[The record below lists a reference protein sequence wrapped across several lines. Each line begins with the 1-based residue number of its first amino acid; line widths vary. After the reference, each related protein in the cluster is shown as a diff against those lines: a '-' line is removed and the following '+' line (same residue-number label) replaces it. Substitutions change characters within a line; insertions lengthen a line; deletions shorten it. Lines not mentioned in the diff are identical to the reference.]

1 MDTPSKILQA
11 VPNTT
16 EGIQFTDI
24 FQIEEIQ
31 RLQDL
36 FSDTTGVASLI
47 TNPNGVAITSPS
59 NFCHLCENIIRKTE
73 KGLANCIKSDFTIG
87 SKTASGMVMQPC
99 LSSGLWDAG
108 VRITVDGRH
117 LANWLIGQ
125 VRNEETDEN
134 RLMLYADEIGVN
146 RQTFMDAFNEVPFMS
161 VKQFKKVTEML
172 YAFANELSEK
182 AYNNLQLKKQV
193 AERENAAELLRK
205 SKDDLSITLN
215 SIGDAVIST
224 DKNGLIVNINPV
236 AESLCGWAMHE
247 AKGKPLT
254 DVFRIVNSETRE
266 TVDDPVKRVLESGET
281 IALANHTVLIS
292 RAGAEYQIADSA
304 APIINKDGLISGVVL
319 VFSDITN
326 QYIAQKHVLE
336 SEEKFHSLYLH
347 MNEGSA
353 LHKLLYDDE
362 GLPYDY
368 TIVDTNPAFSI
379 QLGIDADSVIGKTSR
394 EAYGTD
400 EPPFFEIYCK
410 VALSGESTVFESY
423 FPPLNK
429 YFSISVYCPA
439 KGSFATIFE
448 DITDR
453 RQAEAILK
461 ESEEKYRNLVSEMQ
475 VGVLIQGP
483 QAEIIMSNPKALE
496 FLGISE
502 DQLLGKTSFDPD
514 WNVIHED
521 GSPFPGPAHPVPQ
534 AIATRSSV
542 RDVIMGVYRPDTGDR
557 IWLLVCAEPHLNE
570 DGTVQQVA
578 CTFVNISKRKKA
590 EELLR
595 EERMLFRT
603 LIDNIPDS
611 IYSKDMDCRKTLAN
625 NTEIRYMG
633 AKSEAEVLGKDDFAF
648 YPKELAEKFRADDQS
663 VIKSGLPVL
672 NREEYIF
679 DENGKKRWLLSSKIP
694 LRDKDNQVIGLVGIG
709 RDITERKLAEETIY
723 NERLLLR
730 TIIDNIPDVIY
741 TKDLELRKTLA
752 NSAEVRFL
760 GAKSE
765 SDVLLK
771 DDFEFY
777 PKEAA
782 EKFHADDLAVLQ
794 TGVPMIDREG
804 IVYDE
809 IRQKHWLL
817 SSKLP
822 LRAKDNRIIGL
833 LGIGHDITG
842 RKLAEIALRE
852 SEALYRN
859 LVQKMPDGVYKS
871 TPDGKFVDVNPAM
884 VMMLGY
890 SSKEELMAINIKTQL
905 YFETSDRESLVLQE
919 QLEEMGVYRLKK
931 KDGSEIWVEDHG
943 WYNTDSKGNIL
954 FHEGIMRDITLRRQA
969 DNVLRESEEKHRTIL
984 HTAMD
989 GYFMADKKG
998 NLLEV
1003 NYTYCRMSGYN
1014 ELELLEMNL
1023 SDLEVIESREE
1034 VDAHI
1039 QMIIEKGENRFET
1052 KHRRKDG
1059 NSYDVEVSIKYQTVD
1074 GGRFVTF
1081 VHDITDRKKA
1091 IEALHKSREEFKR
1104 YFETG
1109 SIGLCVT
1116 SPDKGWLEVNDRLC
1130 QMLGYTKDELS
1141 LLTWSELT
1149 YPDDLEADLDLF
1161 TQVING
1167 EIDTYEIDKRFV
1179 RKDGTMLYTS
1189 LSVTCKRNFQGSV
1202 IYFLSSLLDITERK
1216 SAEQELLI
1224 AKEKAEASEKK
1235 FRLSE
1240 TELKKAQSVAQIGNW
1255 TWNLQS
1261 NSVLWSDEMYR
1272 IFGIDKNSFAGSLGD
1287 AITKAIHP
1295 EDLHIIQRSNAR
1307 EFADKNLIEYRIIL
1321 PDNSIRHIWA
1331 ETGETVSDE
1340 NGNPLLLS
1348 GIAQDI
1354 TERKLAE
1361 IELMKSKTKAEESD
1375 RLKSAFLANM
1385 SHEIRT
1391 PMNGIL
1397 GFAELLKT
1405 PNLSGAEQSEYISI
1419 IKKSGDRMLN
1429 IINDIVDISKIEAG
1443 QVKVFITE
1451 TKLNDQTEFLY
1462 SFFRPEVEKKGVQF
1476 ILHNGLSAKEAII
1489 KTDKEKVYAVLT
1501 NLIKN
1506 AIKFTTR
1513 GSIEIGYKIV
1523 NPLVVKTLHATSPQP
1538 AQQLHA
1544 TAPSPPPLLQFYIK
1558 DTGFGIPADRQQAIF
1573 DRFVQAD
1580 IADTRAFQ
1588 GAGLGLS
1595 ISKAYV
1601 EMLGGKMWVES
1612 EEGKGSV
1619 FYFTIPYIVES
1630 EQKLSNTNGMS
1641 NEENTQ
1647 NKKLKILIV
1656 EDDETSEMLISI
1668 AVRNMSKETL
1678 KVRTGT
1684 AAIEACL
1691 ANPDIDLIL
1700 MDIKMPEMDGYEA
1713 TRQIRKF
1720 NMDVFIIAQ
1729 TAFGLVDEKEKA
1741 LDSGCND
1748 YISKPLDL
1756 ALLKEIIQ
1764 THFKHQIA

>member
-1 MDTPSKILQA
+1 MDTSAQIIDSDS
-11 VPNTT
+11 NTL
-16 EGIQFTDI
+16 GNIQFSDI
-24 FQIEEIQ
+24 FQIEDIQ

-36 FSDTTGVASLI
+36 FSDATGVASLI
-47 TNPNGVAITSPS
+47 TYPDGSSVTRPS
-59 NFCHLCENIIRKTE
+59 NFCRLCEDIIRKTE
-73 KGLANCIKSDFTIG
+73 KGRINCNKSDLYFG
-87 SKTASGMVMQPC
+87 SKSSAGVAIQPC
-99 LSSGLWDAG
+99 LSSGLWDAA
-108 VRITVDGRH
+108 VQITVDGNH
-117 LANWLIGQ
+117 LANWHIGQ
-125 VRNEETDEN
+125 VRNGETDEQQ
-134 RLMLYADEIGVN
+134 MLQYADEIGAD
-146 RQTFMDAFNEVPFMS
+146 REDFMAALSEVPVMS
-161 VKQFKKVTEML
+161 VKQFEKVCEML
-172 YAFANELSEK
+172 SAFANELSGK
-182 AYNNLQLKKQV
+182 AFSNLQLKRQA
-193 AERENAAELLRK
+193 AEKEIASELLRK
-205 SKDDLSITLN
+205 SEENFSITFN

-236 AESLCGWAMHE
+236 AETLCGWAIAE
-247 AKGKPLT
+247 AKGRPLT

-266 TVDDPVKRVLESGET
+266 TVDNPVKKVLETGET

-292 RAGAEYQIADSA
+292 KAGTEYQIADSA
-304 APIINKDGLISGVVL
+304 APIINKDGQINGVVL

-326 QYIAQKHVLE
+326 QYIAQKRVQE

-353 LHKLLYDDE
+353 LHKLIFDDK
-362 GLPYDY
+362 GLPSDY
-368 TIVDTNPAFSI
+368 TIIDTNPAFGI

-400 EPPFFEIYCK
+400 EPPYFEIYCK
-410 VALSGESTVFESY
+410 VALTGESTVFESH
-423 FPPLNK
+423 FAPLNK

-453 RQAEAILK
+453 REAEVTLK

-496 FLGISE
+496 FLGINE

-521 GSPFPGPAHPVPQ
+521 GSPFPGPTHPVPQ

-557 IWLLVCAEPHLNE
+557 IWLLVCAEPHLNKAGE
-570 DGTVQQVA
+570 VLQVA
-578 CTFVNISKRKKA
+578 CTFVNITKHKNA
-590 EELLR
+590 EEMLQK
-595 EERMLFRT
+595 ERMLFRT

-611 IYSKDMDCRKTLAN
+611 IYSKDLDCRKTLAN
-625 NTEIRYMG
+625 DTEIRYMG
-633 AKSEAEVLGKDDFAF
+633 AKSEAEVLGRDDFAF
-648 YPKELAEKFRADDQS
+648 YPKELAEKFYTDDQV

-694 LRDKDNQVIGLVGIG
+694 LRDKDNQIIGLVGIG

-723 NERLLLR
+723 NDRLLLR
-730 TIIDNIPDVIY
+730 TLIDNIPDLIY
-741 TKDLELRKTLA
+741 SKDLYGRKTLA
-752 NSAEVRFL
+752 NLTEVLFTGAQSEAEVI
-760 GAKSE
+760 G
-765 SDVLLK
+765 K
-771 DDFEFY
+771 DDFAFY
-777 PKEAA
+777 PKDVA
-782 EKFHADDLAVLQ
+782 EIYSGEDQEVMQ
-794 TGVPMIDREG
+794 TGKPILNKEG
-804 IVYDE
+804 CVSDE
-809 IRQKHWLL
+809 KGKNHWLL
-817 SSKLP
+817 TSKLP
-822 LRAKDNRIIGL
+822 LRGSDNQIIGL
-833 LGIGHDITG
+833 IGIGHDITE
-842 RKLAEIALRE
+842 RKLAEIAFRE

-884 VMMLGY
+884 VKMLGY
-890 SSKEELMAINIKTQL
+890 SGKEELMAIDIKTQL
-905 YFETSDRESLVLQE
+905 YFETADRESLVLQE

-931 KDGSEIWVEDHG
+931 KDGEEIWVEDHG
-943 WYNTDSKGNIL
+943 WYNTDSNGNIL
-954 FHEGIMRDITLRRQA
+954 FHEGIMRDITVRRQA
-969 DNVLRESEEKHRTIL
+969 DRVLRESEEKHRTIL
-984 HTAMD
+984 QTAMD
-989 GYFMADKKG
+989 GYWMADIQG
-998 NLLEV
+998 NILEV
-1003 NYTYCRMSGYN
+1003 NETYCHMSGYSAK
-1014 ELELLEMNL
+1014 ELLTMKISNL
-1023 SDLEVIESREE
+1023 NPKESPSAINARIKKIVEL
-1034 VDAHI
+1034 
-1039 QMIIEKGENRFET
+1039 GEYRFET
-1052 KHRRKDG
+1052 VHKRKDG
-1059 NSYDVEVSIKYQTVD
+1059 STYDVAVNVKYHAVD
-1074 GGRFVTF
+1074 GGRLVTF
-1081 VHDITDRKKA
+1081 LHDITDRKKA

-1104 YFETG
+1104 YFDTG

-1130 QMLGYTKDELS
+1130 QMLGYTKEELS

-1149 YPDDLEADLDLF
+1149 YPDDLDADLDLF
-1161 TQVING
+1161 DQVINW
-1167 EIDTYEIDKRFV
+1167 EIETYEIDKRFV
-1179 RKDGTMLYTS
+1179 RKDGTLVYTS
-1189 LSVTCKRNFQGSV
+1189 LSVTCQRNLQGAV
-1202 IYFLSSLLDITERK
+1202 IYFLSSLLDITARK
-1216 SAEQELLI
+1216 SAEHELLI

-1255 TWNLQS
+1255 TWELQT
-1261 NSVLWSDEMYR
+1261 NTVLWSDEMYR

-1321 PDNSIRHIWA
+1321 PDTSIRHIWA

-1429 IINDIVDISKIEAG
+1429 IINDIIDISKIEAG
-1443 QVKVFITE
+1443 QVKVFIAE
-1451 TKLNDQTEFLY
+1451 TKLNEQTEFLY
-1462 SFFRPEVEKKGVQF
+1462 SFFKPEVEKKGVQI
-1476 ILHNGLSAKEAII
+1476 ILHNGLFSKDAII
-1489 KTDKEKVYAVLT
+1489 KTDREKVYAVLT

-1506 AIKFTTR
+1506 AIKFTAK
-1513 GSIEIGYKIV
+1513 GSIEIGYTIV
-1523 NPLVVKTLHATSPQP
+1523 QTLPVQTLHATSPVQT
-1538 AQQLHA
+1538 LHA
-1544 TAPSPPPLLQFYIK
+1544 TSQQSAPFLQFYVK
-1558 DTGFGIPADRQQAIF
+1558 DSGFGIPADRQQAIF

-1580 IADTRAFQ
+1580 IDDTRAFQ

-1601 EMLGGKMWVES
+1601 EMLGGKIWVES

-1619 FYFTIPYIVES
+1619 FYFTIPYMNES
-1630 EQKLSNTNGMS
+1630 EQKLSNQNGMS
-1641 NEENTQ
+1641 NVENKQ

-1668 AVRNMSKETL
+1668 AVRNMSKETM
-1678 KVRTGT
+1678 KVRNGA

-1700 MDIKMPEMDGYEA
+1700 MDVKMPEMDGYEA

-1720 NMDVFIIAQ
+1720 NTDVFIIAQ
-1729 TAFGLVDEKEKA
+1729 TAFGLADEKEKA
-1741 LDSGCND
+1741 LASGCNE
-1748 YISKPLDL
+1748 YISKPLDI
-1756 ALLKEIIQ
+1756 ALLKEMIE
-1764 THFKHQIA
+1764 THFSQDN